1 MIKKNI
7 AVLCGGWSEE
17 RLISLKSGDSV
28 YKCLKQNGYEV
39 SKIDVK
45 TPNEAFNK
53 ELYSEFDLV
62 FILLHGRGGED
73 GEIQKFFEEN
83 DIAFTGSNSQSSRIT
98 MNKIKTKEI
107 WKKNN
112 IKTPEYFIY
121 EQNFLID
128 NLSSFEKWVIKPNL
142 EGSSNGISFYNNF
155 EGEEDFQ
162 KKINLAKKYDDSVLI
177 ERFIDGKEITVPII
191 NKRCLKPI
199 HIIPEGEFYDF
210 DAKYVSNKTKYL
222 EYSIESERFD
232 TLNNLV
238 INAYELVGAENWGR
252 IDIIDDGIDYFLIE
266 LNSVP
271 GMTETSLVPKSSHL
285 SGISYLELLE
295 SIMDQALAKK
305 ALFL

>member
-1 MIKKNI
+1 MISKNI

-17 RLISLKSGDSV
+17 RLISLRSGESV
-28 YKCLKQNGYEV
+28 YKCLKENGYRV

-45 TPNEAFNK
+45 TAVEAFNK

-83 DIAFTGSNSQSSRIT
+83 DIIFTGSNSQSSKIT

-121 EQNFLID
+121 EENFEID
-128 NLSSFEKWVIKPNL
+128 NLLIFEKWVIKPNL

-155 EGEEDFQ
+155 EGKDNFQ

-177 ERFIDGKEITVPII
+177 ERFIPGKEITVPII

-210 DAKYVSNKTKYL
+210 EAKYVSIKTKYL
-222 EYSIESERFD
+222 EYAIGSEKLEA
-232 TLNNLV
+232 LNNLV
-238 INAYELVGAENWGR
+238 IKAYELVGAENWGR
-252 IDIIDDGIDYFLIE
+252 IDIIYDGEDYFFIE

-271 GMTETSLVPKSSHL
+271 GMTETSLVPKSSDL

-295 SIMDQALAKK
+295 SIMNHALANK
-305 ALFL
+305 A

>member
-1 MIKKNI
+1 MINKNI

-28 YKCLKQNGYEV
+28 FKCLKENGYEV

-45 TPNEAFNK
+45 TASEAFNK
-53 ELYSEFDLV
+53 ELYSKFDLV

-83 DIAFTGSNSQSSRIT
+83 DIVFTGSNSQSSRIT

-121 EQNFLID
+121 EENFQID

-142 EGSSNGISFYNNF
+142 EGSSNGISFYSNI
-155 EGEEDFQ
+155 EGKEDFE

-191 NKRCLKPI
+191 NKRCLRPI

-210 DAKYVSNKTKYL
+210 DAKYISNKTKYL
-222 EYSIESERFD
+222 EYAIESERLD
-232 TLNNLV
+232 ILNNLV
-238 INAYELVGAENWGR
+238 IHAYELVGAENWGR

-295 SIMDQALAKK
+295 SIMDDALAKK
-305 ALFL
+305 A

>member
-28 YKCLKQNGYEV
+28 FKCLKENGYEV

-45 TPNEAFNK
+45 TASEAFNK
-53 ELYSEFDLV
+53 ELYSKFDLV

-83 DIAFTGSNSQSSRIT
+83 DIVFTGSNSQSSKIT

-121 EQNFLID
+121 EENFQID

-142 EGSSNGISFYNNF
+142 EGSSNGISFYNNIG
-155 EGEEDFQ
+155 GEEDFQ

-191 NKRCLKPI
+191 NKRCLSPI

-210 DAKYVSNKTKYL
+210 DAKYISNKTKYL
-222 EYSIESERFD
+222 EYAIESERLD

-295 SIMDQALAKK
+295 SIMDDALAKK
-305 ALFL
+305 A

>member
-1 MIKKNI
+1 MINKNI

-28 YKCLKQNGYEV
+28 FKCLKENGYEV

-45 TPNEAFNK
+45 TASEAFNK
-53 ELYSEFDLV
+53 ELYSKFDLV

-83 DIAFTGSNSQSSRIT
+83 DIVFTGSNSQSSRIT

-121 EQNFLID
+121 EENFQMD

-142 EGSSNGISFYNNF
+142 EGSSNGISFYKNP
-155 EGEEDFQ
+155 EGKEDFQ
-162 KKINLAKKYDDSVLI
+162 KKINLAKKFDDSVLI

-191 NKRCLKPI
+191 NKKCLRPI

-210 DAKYVSNKTKYL
+210 DAKYISNKTKYL
-222 EYSIESERFD
+222 EYAIESERLD

-295 SIMDQALAKK
+295 SIMDDALAKK
-305 ALFL
+305 A

>member
-1 MIKKNI
+1 MINKNI

-28 YKCLKQNGYEV
+28 YKCLKENGYEV

-45 TPNEAFNK
+45 TASEAFNK
-53 ELYSEFDLV
+53 ELYSKFDLV

-83 DIAFTGSNSQSSRIT
+83 DIVFTGSNSQSSRIT

-107 WKKNN
+107 WKKNK

-121 EQNFLID
+121 EENFQID

-142 EGSSNGISFYNNF
+142 EGSSNGISFYNNI

-162 KKINLAKKYDDSVLI
+162 KKINLAKKYDDSILI

-191 NKRCLKPI
+191 NKRCLTPI

-210 DAKYVSNKTKYL
+210 DAKYISNKTKYL
-222 EYSIESERFD
+222 EYAIESERLD

-295 SIMDQALAKK
+295 SIMDDALAKK
-305 ALFL
+305 A

>member
-1 MIKKNI
+1 MISKNI

-17 RLISLKSGDSV
+17 RLISLRSGESV
-28 YKCLKQNGYEV
+28 YKCLKENGYRV

-45 TPNEAFNK
+45 TAVEAFNK

-83 DIAFTGSNSQSSRIT
+83 DIIFTGSNSQSSKIT

-121 EQNFLID
+121 KENFEID
-128 NLSSFEKWVIKPNL
+128 NLSLFEKWVIKPNL
-142 EGSSNGISFYNNF
+142 EGSSNGISFFNNF
-155 EGEEDFQ
+155 EGKDNFQ

-177 ERFIDGKEITVPII
+177 ERFIPGKEITVPII
-191 NKRCLKPI
+191 NKRCLRPI
-199 HIIPEGEFYDF
+199 HIVPEGEFYDF
-210 DAKYVSNKTKYL
+210 EAKYVSSKTKYL
-222 EYSIESERFD
+222 DYAIGSEKLE
-232 TLNNLV
+232 TLSNLV
-238 INAYELVGAENWGR
+238 LKAYELVGAENWGR
-252 IDIIDDGIDYFLIE
+252 IDIIYDGEDYFFIE

-271 GMTETSLVPKSSHL
+271 GMTETSLVPKSSDL

-295 SIMDQALAKK
+295 RIILDALAKE
-305 ALFL
+305 A

>member
-28 YKCLKQNGYEV
+28 YRCLKENGYEV

-45 TPNEAFNK
+45 TANEAFNK

-73 GEIQKFFEEN
+73 GEIQNFFEEN
-83 DIAFTGSNSQSSRIT
+83 DIVFTGSNSRSSRIT
-98 MNKIKTKEI
+98 MNKIQTKEI

-121 EQNFLID
+121 EENFHID

-142 EGSSNGISFYNNF
+142 EGSSYGISFYNNF
-155 EGEEDFQ
+155 EGKEDFQ

-191 NKRCLKPI
+191 NKRCLRPI
-199 HIIPEGEFYDF
+199 HIIPDGEFYDF

-222 EYSIESERFD
+222 EYATESERLE

-238 INAYELVGAENWGR
+238 INAHELVGAENWGR

-266 LNSVP
+266 FNSVP

-295 SIMDQALAKK
+295 SIMDHALAKK
-305 ALFL
+305 A

>member
-28 YKCLKQNGYEV
+28 YKCLKENGYEV

-45 TPNEAFNK
+45 TANEAFNK
-53 ELYSEFDLV
+53 ELYSKFDLV

-83 DIAFTGSNSQSSRIT
+83 DIVFTGSNSQSSRIT

-107 WKKNN
+107 WKKNK

-121 EQNFLID
+121 EENFQID

-142 EGSSNGISFYNNF
+142 EGSSNGISFYNNI

-191 NKRCLKPI
+191 NKRCLSPI

-210 DAKYVSNKTKYL
+210 DAKYISNKTKYL
-222 EYSIESERFD
+222 EYAIESERLD
-232 TLNNLV
+232 ILNNLV
-238 INAYELVGAENWGR
+238 IKAYELVGAENWGR
-252 IDIIDDGIDYFLIE
+252 IDIIDDGKDYFLIE

-295 SIMDQALAKK
+295 SIMDDALAKK
-305 ALFL
+305 A

>member
-1 MIKKNI
+1 MINKNI

-28 YKCLKQNGYEV
+28 FNCLKENGYEV

-45 TPNEAFNK
+45 TASEAFNK
-53 ELYSEFDLV
+53 ELYSKFDLV

-83 DIAFTGSNSQSSRIT
+83 DIVFTGSNSQSSRIT

-121 EQNFLID
+121 EENFQID
-128 NLSSFEKWVIKPNL
+128 NLSSFDKWVIKPNL
-142 EGSSNGISFYNNF
+142 EGSSNGISFYNNI

-177 ERFIDGKEITVPII
+177 ERFIDGKEITIPII
-191 NKRCLKPI
+191 NKKCLKPI

-210 DAKYVSNKTKYL
+210 DAKYISNKTKYL
-222 EYSIESERFD
+222 EYAIESERLD

-295 SIMDQALAKK
+295 SIMDDALAKK
-305 ALFL
+305 A

>member
-28 YKCLKQNGYEV
+28 YKCLKENGYEV

-45 TPNEAFNK
+45 SANEAFNE
-53 ELYSEFDLV
+53 ELYSKFDLV

-83 DIAFTGSNSQSSRIT
+83 DIVFTGSNSQSSRIT

-121 EQNFLID
+121 EENFQID

-142 EGSSNGISFYNNF
+142 EGSSNGISFYKNL
-155 EGEEDFQ
+155 EGKEDFQ
-162 KKINLAKKYDDSVLI
+162 KKINLAKKYDDSILI

-191 NKRCLKPI
+191 NKRCLTPI

-210 DAKYVSNKTKYL
+210 DAKYISNKTKYL
-222 EYSIESERFD
+222 EYAIESERLD

-295 SIMDQALAKK
+295 SIMDDALAKK
-305 ALFL
+305 A

>member
-28 YKCLKQNGYEV
+28 YKCLKENGYEV

-45 TPNEAFNK
+45 TAKEAFNK

-83 DIAFTGSNSQSSRIT
+83 DIIFTGSNSNSSKIT
-98 MNKIKTKEI
+98 MNKIETKEI
-107 WKKNN
+107 WRKNN

-121 EQNFLID
+121 EENFSID
-128 NLSSFEKWVIKPNL
+128 NLSSFKKWVIKPNL
-142 EGSSNGISFYNNF
+142 EGSSNGISFYNNL
-155 EGEEDFQ
+155 EGREKFQ
-162 KKINLAKKYDDSVLI
+162 KKIDLAKTFDDSVLI
-177 ERFIDGKEITVPII
+177 ERFIDGKEITIPII
-191 NKRCLKPI
+191 NKRCLRPI

-222 EYSIESERFD
+222 EYVIEQKKLE
-232 TLNNLV
+232 TLNNFA
-238 INAYELVGAENWGR
+238 IKAYELVGAENWGR
-252 IDIIDDGIDYFLIE
+252 IDIIDDGIDYFFIE

-271 GMTETSLVPKSSHL
+271 GMTETSLVPKSSDL
-285 SGISYLELLE
+285 SGFSYLELLE
-295 SIMDQALAKK
+295 SIMDYALAKK
-305 ALFL
+305 A

>member
-222 EYSIESERFD
+222 EYSIESERLD

-238 INAYELVGAENWGR
+238 INAYKLVGAENWGR
-252 IDIIDDGIDYFLIE
+252 IDIIDDGTDYFFIE

-285 SGISYLELLE
+285 SGMSYLELLE
-295 SIMDQALAKK
+295 SIMDDALAKK
-305 ALFL
+305 A

>member
-28 YKCLKQNGYEV
+28 YQCLKENGYEV

-45 TPNEAFNK
+45 TANEAFDK
-53 ELYSEFDLV
+53 ELYSEFDLI

-83 DIAFTGSNSQSSRIT
+83 DIVFTGSNSQSSRIT

-112 IKTPEYFIY
+112 IKTPEYFVY
-121 EQNFLID
+121 EKNFLLD
-128 NLSSFEKWVIKPNL
+128 NLSSFDKWVIKPNL
-142 EGSSNGISFYNNF
+142 EGSSNGISFYKNF
-155 EGEEDFQ
+155 EGKEDFQ
-162 KKINLAKKYDDSVLI
+162 KKINLAKKFDDSVLI

-191 NKRCLKPI
+191 NKKCLKPI

-222 EYSIESERFD
+222 EYTIESDRLD
-232 TLNNLV
+232 TLNNLA

-295 SIMDQALAKK
+295 SIMDDALAKK
-305 ALFL
+305 A

>member
-1 MIKKNI
+1 MIDKNI

-17 RLISLKSGDSV
+17 RLISLKSGESV
-28 YKCLKQNGYEV
+28 YKCLKENGYRV

-45 TPNEAFNK
+45 TAVEAFNK

-83 DIAFTGSNSQSSRIT
+83 DIIFTGSSSQSSKIT

-121 EQNFLID
+121 KENFEID
-128 NLSSFEKWVIKPNL
+128 NLSLFEKWVIKPNL

-155 EGEEDFQ
+155 EGKDNFQ
-162 KKINLAKKYDDSVLI
+162 KKINLAKRYDDSVLI
-177 ERFIDGKEITVPII
+177 ERFIPGKEITVPII
-191 NKRCLKPI
+191 NKRCLRPI

-210 DAKYVSNKTKYL
+210 EAKYVSSKTKYL
-222 EYSIESERFD
+222 EYLIGSEKLE

-238 INAYELVGAENWGR
+238 IKAYEIVGAENWGR
-252 IDIIDDGIDYFLIE
+252 IDIIYDGEDYFFIE

-271 GMTETSLVPKSSHL
+271 GMTETSLVPKSSDL

-295 SIMDQALAKK
+295 SIMFDALAKE
-305 ALFL
+305 A

>member
-28 YKCLKQNGYEV
+28 YKCLKENGYEV

-45 TPNEAFNK
+45 TAKEAFNK

-83 DIAFTGSNSQSSRIT
+83 EIMFTGSNAQSSKIT

-121 EQNFLID
+121 EENFEID
-128 NLSSFEKWVIKPNL
+128 NLSLFEKWVIKPNL

-155 EGEEDFQ
+155 EGKDNFQ
-162 KKINLAKKYDDSVLI
+162 KKINEAKKYDDSVLI
-177 ERFIDGKEITVPII
+177 ERFIPGKEITVPVI
-191 NKRCLKPI
+191 NKKCLRPI

-210 DAKYVSNKTKYL
+210 EAKYVSAKTKYL
-222 EYSIESERFD
+222 EYLIGSEKLE

-238 INAYELVGAENWGR
+238 IKAYEIVGAENWGR
-252 IDIIDDGIDYFLIE
+252 IDIIYDGEDYFFIE

-271 GMTETSLVPKSSHL
+271 GMTETSLVPKSSDL
-285 SGISYLELLE
+285 SGISFLELLE
-295 SIMDQALAKK
+295 SIMDDALAKK
-305 ALFL
+305 A

>member
-1 MIKKNI
+1 MINKNI

-28 YKCLKQNGYEV
+28 FKCLKENGYEV

-45 TPNEAFNK
+45 TASEAFNK
-53 ELYSEFDLV
+53 ELYSKFDLV

-83 DIAFTGSNSQSSRIT
+83 DIVFTGSNSQSSRIT

-121 EQNFLID
+121 EENFLLD
-128 NLSSFEKWVIKPNL
+128 NLSSFERWVIKPNL
-142 EGSSNGISFYNNF
+142 EGSSNGISFYNNIG
-155 EGEEDFQ
+155 GEEDFQ

-191 NKRCLKPI
+191 NKRCLSPI

-210 DAKYVSNKTKYL
+210 DAKYISNKTKYL
-222 EYSIESERFD
+222 EYAIESERLD
-232 TLNNLV
+232 ILNNLV

-295 SIMDQALAKK
+295 SIMDDALAKK
-305 ALFL
+305 A

>member
-45 TPNEAFNK
+45 TANEAFNK

-121 EQNFLID
+121 EENFQID

>member
-1 MIKKNI
+1 MINKNI

-28 YKCLKQNGYEV
+28 FNCLKENGYEV

-45 TPNEAFNK
+45 TASEAFNK
-53 ELYSEFDLV
+53 ELYSKFDLV

-83 DIAFTGSNSQSSRIT
+83 DIVFTGSNSQSSRIT

-121 EQNFLID
+121 EENFLLD
-128 NLSSFEKWVIKPNL
+128 NLSSFERWVIKPNL
-142 EGSSNGISFYNNF
+142 EGSSNGISFYNNI

-191 NKRCLKPI
+191 NKRCLTPI

-210 DAKYVSNKTKYL
+210 DAKYISNKTKYL
-222 EYSIESERFD
+222 EYAIESERLD

-295 SIMDQALAKK
+295 SIMDDALAKK
-305 ALFL
+305 A

>member
-1 MIKKNI
+1 MINKNI

-45 TPNEAFNK
+45 TANEAFNK

-83 DIAFTGSNSQSSRIT
+83 DIVFTGSNSQSSRIT

-121 EQNFLID
+121 EENFLID

-142 EGSSNGISFYNNF
+142 EGSSNGISVYNNF
-155 EGEEDFQ
+155 EGKEDLQ
-162 KKINLAKKYDDSVLI
+162 KKVNLAKKYDDSVLI

-191 NKRCLKPI
+191 NKRCLRPI
-199 HIIPEGEFYDF
+199 HIIPEGKFYDF

-222 EYSIESERFD
+222 EYMIESERLEA
-232 TLNNLV
+232 LNDLV

-252 IDIIDDGIDYFLIE
+252 IDIIDDGVDYFFIE

-271 GMTETSLVPKSSHL
+271 GMTETSLVPKSSDL
-285 SGISYLELLE
+285 SGLSYLELLE
-295 SIMDQALAKK
+295 SIMNHTLAKK
-305 ALFL
+305 V

>member
-28 YKCLKQNGYEV
+28 YKCLKENGYEV

-45 TPNEAFNK
+45 TANEAFNK
-53 ELYSEFDLV
+53 ELYSKFDLV

-83 DIAFTGSNSQSSRIT
+83 DIVFTGSNSQSSRIT

-121 EQNFLID
+121 EENFQID

-142 EGSSNGISFYNNF
+142 EGSSNGISFYNNI

-191 NKRCLKPI
+191 NKRCLRPI

-210 DAKYVSNKTKYL
+210 DAKYISNKTKYL
-222 EYSIESERFD
+222 EYAIESERLD
-232 TLNNLV
+232 ILNNLV
-238 INAYELVGAENWGR
+238 IKAYELVGAENWGR
-252 IDIIDDGIDYFLIE
+252 IDIIDDGKDYFLIE

-295 SIMDQALAKK
+295 SIMEDALAKK
-305 ALFL
+305 A

>member
-1 MIKKNI
+1 MINKNI

-28 YKCLKQNGYEV
+28 YKCLKENGYEV

-45 TPNEAFNK
+45 TASEAFNK
-53 ELYSEFDLV
+53 ELYSKFDLV

-83 DIAFTGSNSQSSRIT
+83 DIVFTGSNSQSSRIT

-121 EQNFLID
+121 EENFQID

-142 EGSSNGISFYNNF
+142 EGSSNGISFYKNL
-155 EGEEDFQ
+155 EGKEDFQ
-162 KKINLAKKYDDSVLI
+162 KKINLAKKYDDSILI

-191 NKRCLKPI
+191 NKRCLTPI

-210 DAKYVSNKTKYL
+210 DAKYISNKTKYL
-222 EYSIESERFD
+222 EYAIESERLD
-232 TLNNLV
+232 ILNNLV
-238 INAYELVGAENWGR
+238 IKAYELVGAENWGR
-252 IDIIDDGIDYFLIE
+252 IDIIDDGKDYFLIE

-295 SIMDQALAKK
+295 SIMEDALAKK
-305 ALFL
+305 A

>member
-1 MIKKNI
+1 MINKNI

-28 YKCLKQNGYEV
+28 YKCLKENGYEV

-45 TPNEAFNK
+45 TASEAFNK

-83 DIAFTGSNSQSSRIT
+83 DIVFTGSNSQSSRIT

-112 IKTPEYFIY
+112 IKTPEYFVY
-121 EQNFLID
+121 EKNFLLD

-142 EGSSNGISFYNNF
+142 EGSSNGISFYNTF
-155 EGEEDFQ
+155 EGKEDFQ
-162 KKINLAKKYDDSVLI
+162 KKINLAKKFDDSVLI

-191 NKRCLKPI
+191 NKKCLRPI

-210 DAKYVSNKTKYL
+210 DAKYISNKTKYL
-222 EYSIESERFD
+222 EYAIESERLD

-295 SIMDQALAKK
+295 SIMDDALAKK
-305 ALFL
+305 A

>member
-1 MIKKNI
+1 MINKNI

-28 YKCLKQNGYEV
+28 YKCLKENGYEV

-45 TPNEAFNK
+45 TASEAFNK
-53 ELYSEFDLV
+53 ELYSKFDLV

-83 DIAFTGSNSQSSRIT
+83 DIVFTGSNSQSSRIT

-121 EQNFLID
+121 EENFLLD
-128 NLSSFEKWVIKPNL
+128 NLSSFERWVIKPNL
-142 EGSSNGISFYNNF
+142 EGSSNGISFYNNI
-155 EGEEDFQ
+155 ESKEDFQ

-191 NKRCLKPI
+191 NKRCLRPI

-210 DAKYVSNKTKYL
+210 DAKYISNKTKYL
-222 EYSIESERFD
+222 EYAIESERLD

-295 SIMDQALAKK
+295 SIMDDALAKK
-305 ALFL
+305 A

>member
-28 YKCLKQNGYEV
+28 YKCLKENGYEV

-45 TPNEAFNK
+45 TANEAFSK

-83 DIAFTGSNSQSSRIT
+83 DIVFTGSNSQSSRIT

-121 EQNFLID
+121 EENFQID

-142 EGSSNGISFYNNF
+142 EGSSNGISFYNNI

-191 NKRCLKPI
+191 NKRCLSPI

-210 DAKYVSNKTKYL
+210 DAKYISNKTKYL
-222 EYSIESERFD
+222 EYAIESERLD
-232 TLNNLV
+232 ALNNLA

-295 SIMDQALAKK
+295 SIMDDALAKK
-305 ALFL
+305 A

>member
-1 MIKKNI
+1 MINKNI

-45 TPNEAFNK
+45 TANEAFNK

-83 DIAFTGSNSQSSRIT
+83 DIVFTGSNSQSSRIT

-121 EQNFLID
+121 EENFQMD

-142 EGSSNGISFYNNF
+142 EGSSNGISVYNNF
-155 EGEEDFQ
+155 EGKEDFQ
-162 KKINLAKKYDDSVLI
+162 KKVNLAKKYDDSVLI

-191 NKRCLKPI
+191 NKRCLRPI
-199 HIIPEGEFYDF
+199 HIIPEGKFYDF

-222 EYSIESERFD
+222 EYMIESERLEA
-232 TLNNLV
+232 LNDLV

-252 IDIIDDGIDYFLIE
+252 IDIIDDGVDYFFIE

-271 GMTETSLVPKSSHL
+271 GMTETSLVPKSSDL
-285 SGISYLELLE
+285 SGLSYLELLE
-295 SIMDQALAKK
+295 SIMNHTLAKK
-305 ALFL
+305 V

>member
-1 MIKKNI
+1 MINKNI

-45 TPNEAFNK
+45 TANEAFNK

-83 DIAFTGSNSQSSRIT
+83 DIVFTGSNSQSSRIT

-121 EQNFLID
+121 EENFLID

-142 EGSSNGISFYNNF
+142 EGSSNGISVYNNF
-155 EGEEDFQ
+155 EGKEDFQ
-162 KKINLAKKYDDSVLI
+162 KKVNLAKKYDDSVLI

-191 NKRCLKPI
+191 NKRCLRPI
-199 HIIPEGEFYDF
+199 HIIPEGKFYDF

-222 EYSIESERFD
+222 EYMIESERLEA
-232 TLNNLV
+232 LNDLV

-252 IDIIDDGIDYFLIE
+252 IDIIDDGIDYFFIE

-271 GMTETSLVPKSSHL
+271 GMTETSLVPKSSDL
-285 SGISYLELLE
+285 SGLSYLELLE
-295 SIMDQALAKK
+295 SIMNHTLAKK
-305 ALFL
+305 V

>member
-28 YKCLKQNGYEV
+28 YKCLKENGYEV

-45 TPNEAFNK
+45 TASEAFNK

-83 DIAFTGSNSQSSRIT
+83 DIVFTGSNSQSSRIT

-121 EQNFLID
+121 EENFLLD

-142 EGSSNGISFYNNF
+142 EGSSNGISFYSNI
-155 EGEEDFQ
+155 EGKEDFQ
-162 KKINLAKKYDDSVLI
+162 KKINLAKKYDDSILI

-191 NKRCLKPI
+191 NKRCLTPI

-210 DAKYVSNKTKYL
+210 DAKYISNKTKYL
-222 EYSIESERFD
+222 EYAIESERLD
-232 TLNNLV
+232 TLNNLA

-295 SIMDQALAKK
+295 SIMDDALAKK
-305 ALFL
+305 A

>member
-28 YKCLKQNGYEV
+28 YKCLKENGYEV
-39 SKIDVK
+39 SKIDVRSA
-45 TPNEAFNK
+45 NEAFNK

-83 DIAFTGSNSQSSRIT
+83 GVVFTGSNSQSSRIT
-98 MNKIKTKEI
+98 MDKIKTKEI

-121 EQNFLID
+121 EENFLID

-142 EGSSNGISFYNNF
+142 EGSSNGISFYSNI
-155 EGEEDFQ
+155 EGKGDFQ

-191 NKRCLKPI
+191 NKRCLRPI

-210 DAKYVSNKTKYL
+210 DAKYISNKTKYL
-222 EYSIESERFD
+222 EYAIESERLD

-295 SIMDQALAKK
+295 SIMDDALAKK
-305 ALFL
+305 A

>member
-28 YKCLKQNGYEV
+28 FKCLKENGYEV

-45 TPNEAFNK
+45 TASEAFNK
-53 ELYSEFDLV
+53 ELYSKFDLV

-83 DIAFTGSNSQSSRIT
+83 DIVFTGSNSQSSRIT

-121 EQNFLID
+121 EENFLLD
-128 NLSSFEKWVIKPNL
+128 NLSSFERWVIKPNL
-142 EGSSNGISFYNNF
+142 EGSSNGISFYNNI

-191 NKRCLKPI
+191 NKRCLSPI

-210 DAKYVSNKTKYL
+210 DAKYISNKTKYL
-222 EYSIESERFD
+222 EYAIESERLD

-285 SGISYLELLE
+285 SGFSYLELLE
-295 SIMDQALAKK
+295 SIMDDALAKK
-305 ALFL
+305 A

>member
-28 YKCLKQNGYEV
+28 YKCLKENGYEV

-45 TPNEAFNK
+45 TASEAFNK
-53 ELYSEFDLV
+53 ELYSKFDLV

-83 DIAFTGSNSQSSRIT
+83 DIVFTGSNSQSSRIT

-121 EQNFLID
+121 EENFQID

-142 EGSSNGISFYNNF
+142 EGSSNGISFYNNI

-191 NKRCLKPI
+191 NKRCLTPI

-210 DAKYVSNKTKYL
+210 DAKYISNKTKYL
-222 EYSIESERFD
+222 EYAIESERLD

-295 SIMDQALAKK
+295 SIMDDALAKK
-305 ALFL
+305 A

>member
-1 MIKKNI
+1 MINKNI

-45 TPNEAFNK
+45 TANEAFNK

-83 DIAFTGSNSQSSRIT
+83 DIVFTGSNSQSSRIT

-121 EQNFLID
+121 EENFLID

-142 EGSSNGISFYNNF
+142 EGSSNGISVYNNF
-155 EGEEDFQ
+155 EGKEDFQ
-162 KKINLAKKYDDSVLI
+162 KKVNLAKKYDDSVLI

-191 NKRCLKPI
+191 NKRCLRPI
-199 HIIPEGEFYDF
+199 HIIPEGKFYDF

-222 EYSIESERFD
+222 EYMIESERLEA
-232 TLNNLV
+232 LNDLV
-238 INAYELVGAENWGR
+238 MNAYELVGAENWGR
-252 IDIIDDGIDYFLIE
+252 IDIIDDGVDYFFIE

-271 GMTETSLVPKSSHL
+271 GMTETSLVPKSSDL
-285 SGISYLELLE
+285 SGLSYLELLE
-295 SIMDQALAKK
+295 SIMNHTLAKK
-305 ALFL
+305 V

>member
-28 YKCLKQNGYEV
+28 YKCLKENGYEV

-45 TPNEAFNK
+45 TANEAFNK
-53 ELYSEFDLV
+53 ELYSKFDLV

-83 DIAFTGSNSQSSRIT
+83 DIVFTGSNSHSSRIT
-98 MNKIKTKEI
+98 MNKIRTKDI

-121 EQNFLID
+121 EENFLID

-142 EGSSNGISFYNNF
+142 EGSSNGISFYNNL
-155 EGEEDFQ
+155 EGKEDFQ
-162 KKINLAKKYDDSVLI
+162 KKINLAKKFDDSVLI

-191 NKRCLKPI
+191 NKKCLKPI

-222 EYSIESERFD
+222 EYAIESERLD

-271 GMTETSLVPKSSHL
+271 GMTKTSLVPKSSHL

-295 SIMDQALAKK
+295 SIMDHALAKK
-305 ALFL
+305 A

>member
-1 MIKKNI
+1 MINKNI

-28 YKCLKQNGYEV
+28 FKCLKENGYEV

-45 TPNEAFNK
+45 TASEAFNK
-53 ELYSEFDLV
+53 ELYSKFDLV

-83 DIAFTGSNSQSSRIT
+83 DIVFTGSNSQSSKIT

-121 EQNFLID
+121 EENFLLD
-128 NLSSFEKWVIKPNL
+128 NLSSFERWVIKPNL
-142 EGSSNGISFYNNF
+142 EGSSNGISFYNII
-155 EGEEDFQ
+155 EGKEDFQ
-162 KKINLAKKYDDSVLI
+162 KKINLAKKYDDSILI

-191 NKRCLKPI
+191 NKRCLTPI

-210 DAKYVSNKTKYL
+210 DAKYISNKTKYL
-222 EYSIESERFD
+222 EYAIESERLD

-295 SIMDQALAKK
+295 SIMDDALAKK
-305 ALFL
+305 A

>member
-28 YKCLKQNGYEV
+28 YKCLKENGYEV

-45 TPNEAFNK
+45 TANEAFNK

-83 DIAFTGSNSQSSRIT
+83 DIVFTGSNSQSSRIT

-121 EQNFLID
+121 EENFLID

-142 EGSSNGISFYNNF
+142 EGSSNGISFFNYF
-155 EGEEDFQ
+155 EGKENFQ

-177 ERFIDGKEITVPII
+177 ERFINGKEITVPII
-191 NKRCLKPI
+191 NKRCLRPI

-210 DAKYVSNKTKYL
+210 DAKYISNKTKYL
-222 EYSIESERFD
+222 EYAIESERLEA
-232 TLNNLV
+232 LNNL
-238 INAYELVGAENWGR
+238 IISAYELVGAENWGR

-285 SGISYLELLE
+285 SGMSYLELLE
-295 SIMDQALAKK
+295 SIMDDALAKK
-305 ALFL
+305 A